1 MANRIGNSIK
11 NVKSGALVQIVNKIM
26 QFVVRTV
33 FIKMLNSEYL
43 GINGLF
49 TNILTILSFAEL
61 GVGTAIVYSMYKPIA
76 EDDKKKINSL
86 MKLYKK
92 SYNYIG
98 IAIFILGL
106 FVLPFLDKIVGN
118 VNNVKESLSI
128 IYILF
133 LINSAS
139 SYFFSYKKS
148 IIIAHQKQR
157 IIDLFD
163 SIFYIVKSIVEVI
176 ALIVFKNF
184 IVYIV
189 IGIIATFT
197 ENICISKK
205 ADKLYPYLLNKETDN
220 LSKSEKNK
228 IFSNVKSL
236 VIYKFGGIIMN
247 GTDNM
252 LISYLINVNTVGL
265 CSNYTIIINAIKS
278 ILSNALNGITA
289 SIGNLNATDDK
300 KKKEEVF
307 YLLNFIYYLCF
318 SFCGVVFV
326 VFLNPF
332 INLWLGDEYVLA
344 NLISFSLSLS
354 FFVEGIRSTSCTYRI
369 TLGLFNKGKLTPY
382 IGAIVNILLSII
394 LGKQMGVAGIFFA
407 TSIAQIVSYCWID
420 PYLIYKYEFNK
431 NVFIFYKKLIF
442 YFLIFIIN
450 AFATLKVCSFIDLD
464 GILGLI
470 SKGVVVCLISNLI
483 NFICLFKTKE
493 LRISVEY
500 IKGHF
505 IVGRKK

>member
-1 MANRIGNSIK
+1 MTSRIENSIK

-26 QFVVRTV
+26 QFIVRTV

-76 EDDKKKINSL
+76 EDNKKKINSL

-98 IAIFILGL
+98 ITIFILGL
-106 FVLPFLDKIVGN
+106 FVLPFLNKIVGN

-148 IIIAHQKQR
+148 IIIVHQKQN
-157 IIDLFD
+157 IIDIFD
-163 SIFYIVKSIVEVI
+163 SVFYLVKSMIEVI

-189 IGIIATFT
+189 IGIIATLA

-205 ADKLYPYLLNKETDN
+205 ADKLYPFLLNKESDD
-220 LSKSEKNK
+220 LSKNEKSK

-247 GTDNM
+247 GTDNI
-252 LISYLINVNTVGL
+252 LISYLINVSTVGL
-265 CSNYTIIINAIKS
+265 CSNYIMIISAIKS

-289 SIGNLNATDDK
+289 SIGNLNATGDK
-300 KKKEEVF
+300 NKKEEIF

-318 SFCGVVFV
+318 SFCGIAFV
-326 VFLNPF
+326 VLLNPF
-332 INLWLGDEYVLA
+332 INFWLGKEYVLSS
-344 NLISFSLSLS
+344 LISFSLSLS
-354 FFVEGIRSTSCTYRI
+354 FFVEGIRTTSYTYRT
-369 TLGLFNKGKLTPY
+369 TLGLFSKGKLTPY

-431 NVFIFYKKLIF
+431 NVFMFYKKFIF
-442 YFLIFIIN
+442 YFVIFIIN
-450 AFATLKVCSFIDLD
+450 DCITLKICSFITFD
-464 GILGLI
+464 GIPGLI
-470 SKGVVVCLISNLI
+470 LQGIVICIVSNLI
-483 NFICLFKTKE
+483 NLICLFKTKE
-493 LRISVEY
+493 LSSSIEY
-500 IKGHF
+500 VKKHF
-505 IVGRKK
+505 LLNK

>member
-1 MANRIGNSIK
+1 MTSRIENSIK

-76 EDDKKKINSL
+76 EKDIKKINGL

-92 SYNYIG
+92 FYTCIG
-98 IAIFILGL
+98 VTIFVLGL
-106 FVLPFLDKIVGN
+106 FVLPFLNKIVGP
-118 VNNVKESLSI
+118 VHYVKESLVI

-133 LINSAS
+133 LTNSAS

-148 IIIAHQKQR
+148 IIIAHQKQN

-163 SIFYIVKSIVEVI
+163 SIFYIVKSIVEVV
-176 ALIVFKNF
+176 ALIVFRNF

-189 IGIIATFT
+189 IDIIATFT

-205 ADKLYPYLLNKETDN
+205 ADKLYPYLLNEETGD
-220 LSKSEKNK
+220 LSKKEKNK

-236 VIYKFGGIIMN
+236 VIYKFGGVIMN
-247 GTDNM
+247 GTDNI
-252 LISYLINVNTVGL
+252 LISYLINVSTVGL
-265 CSNYTIIINAIKS
+265 CSNYIMIINAIKS

-289 SIGNLNATDDK
+289 SIGNLNATGDK
-300 KKKEEVF
+300 HKKEEIF
-307 YLLNFIYYLCF
+307 YLLNFVYYLCF
-318 SFCGVVFV
+318 SFCGIAFV
-326 VFLNPF
+326 VLLNPF
-332 INLWLGDEYVLA
+332 ITFWLGDEYVLA
-344 NLISFSLSLS
+344 SLIPFSLSLS
-354 FFVEGIRSTSCTYRI
+354 FFVEGIRTTSYTYRT

-431 NVFIFYKKLIF
+431 NVFMFYKKLIF
-442 YFLIFIIN
+442 YFLIFIVN
-450 AFATLKVCSFIDLD
+450 AYITLRVCSFITFG
-464 GILGLI
+464 GILELI
-470 SKGVVVCLISNLI
+470 LKGVAVCLCSSLI

-493 LRISVEY
+493 LRNSIEY
-500 IKGHF
+500 VKNHF
-505 IVGRKK
+505 ILDGKK